1 MRSLVVI
8 VAAGLVLGSLP
19 ITALDSTLPQTAI
32 PYNGEA
38 LRSAIADGMSRAG
51 ATLVHAETGAPESR
65 H

>member
-1 MRSLVVI
+1 MRSLLIV

-19 ITALDSTLPQTAI
+19 ITALDSTLPQTSI
-32 PYNGEA
+32 YNGEA

-51 ATLVHAETGAPESR
+51 ATLVRADNAASEGR